1 LHAIVEKVSRRFAEL
16 EERLKQENTA
26 SPKYKDI
33 KKQIVR
39 EYQQNKQDLV
49 HQRAKRRFQYLHDKL
64 SHIKR
69 LVLEYD
75 QGIADDRY

>member
-1 LHAIVEKVSRRFAEL
+1 MLIF
-16 EERLKQENTA
+16 Q
-26 SPKYKDI
+26 DI

-39 EYQQNKQDLV
+39 DYKENQRDGEYQKG
-49 HQRAKRRFQYLHDKL
+49 KRRFQYLHDKL

-75 QGIADDRY
+75 QGVEAGHAHSQDTSGGGDPY